1 MNCEEARMLLD
12 AYVDGELTPAQ
23 ERALMDHVN
32 ACESC
37 RHEFD
42 AALLLRDV
50 LGNMDEEVAVPLE
63 AQAAWRRAVRAE
75 AKKKA
80 MRKWTRFASA
90 AAALVV
96 VAFGLGFA
104 LKEDAPLHPSANQPQ
119 LLAMDNSAAVRA
131 GTELIARD
139 GETEL
144 AVALTAD
151 LQPEYNARKKYA
163 TERFD
168 AACDT
173 IEALAAEYSGSFR
186 LEGEAVLG
194 ARELVYRVE
203 LPCDYMEDFLS
214 AVSRIGTELDSQTMA
229 PAGETAVL
237 CIQIVELKAE

>member
-80 MRKWTRFASA
+80 MRKCRGLRPWLCAEGGRAAPSQRESA
-90 AAALVV
+90 AAARH
-96 VAFGLGFA
+96 G
-104 LKEDAPLHPSANQPQ
+104 Q
-119 LLAMDNSAAVRA
+119 
-131 GTELIARD
+131 
-139 GETEL
+139 
-144 AVALTAD
+144 
-151 LQPEYNARKKYA
+151 
-163 TERFD
+163 
-168 AACDT
+168 
-173 IEALAAEYSGSFR
+173 
-186 LEGEAVLG
+186 
-194 ARELVYRVE
+194 
-203 LPCDYMEDFLS
+203 
-214 AVSRIGTELDSQTMA
+214 
-229 PAGETAVL
+229 
-237 CIQIVELKAE
+237 